1 MVLIHQEVTNC
12 DKSQSVNSIFLFYQR
27 EKLISQ

>member
-12 DKSQSVNSIFLFYQR
+12 DKSQSVNSILFFIER
-27 EKLISQ
+27 N

>member
-12 DKSQSVNSIFLFYQR
+12 DKSQSVNSIFLFIKER
-27 EKLISQ
+27 N

>member
-12 DKSQSVNSIFLFYQR
+12 DKSQSVNSIFLFFKER
-27 EKLISQ
+27 N

>member
-12 DKSQSVNSIFLFYQR
+12 NKLQSVNSIFIFQ
-27 EKLISQ
+27 